1 MPDNGFGVDDH
12 SVKNMGKEIKAIVVD
27 DSTFMRKAVTEI
39 LESDPDIGVVGSAKN
54 GLEGLNMAKSLEPD
68 VVVLDIDMPVM
79 DGLTCV
85 RHLMIESPRPIVIL
99 SSLFAEGAITF
110 EALRLGVV
118 DFVPKPSGAISDNIG
133 KAKQNLIDRVKLA
146 RNVNLLNIRRVR
158 LGKWDRNEQLVD
170 LYRFRALDYL
180 LAIGTT
186 LSGPNTVI
194 RLLSSLSP
202 LIPASIVVVQE
213 ISPKIISSFVKQF
226 GEHVPWKVEVARHNT
241 VLEQGACYLSST
253 EKRVGLEV
261 NQNGEVCLVF
271 KKTEK
276 MPLNVL
282 FSSAADVFRQNA
294 IGLLLTGIGND
305 GAEGLGDIR
314 KASGVTLA
322 QEAHTCV
329 YPNLTDNAIRSGVV
343 DIVLNEAKLSTAIET
358 LMK

>member
-1 MPDNGFGVDDH
+1 MAKET
-12 SVKNMGKEIKAIVVD
+12 SVIVVD
-27 DSTFMRKAVTEI
+27 DSAFMRKAVTEI
-39 LESDPDIGVVGSAKN
+39 LESDPGIGVVGSAKN
-54 GLEGLNMAKSLEPD
+54 GLEGLNMAKSLKPD
-68 VVVLDIDMPVM
+68 VVVLDIDMPIM

-85 RHLMIESPRPIVIL
+85 RHMMIESPCPIVIL

-133 KAKQNLIDRVKLA
+133 QAKQSLVDRVKLA
-146 RNVNLLNIRRVR
+146 KNVNLINIRRVR
-158 LGKWDRNEQLVD
+158 LRKWDKDDQLVD
-170 LYRFRALDYL
+170 LYRFRALDYI

-202 LIPASIVVVQE
+202 TIPASIVVVQE

-226 GEHVPWKVEVARHNT
+226 DEHVPWKVEVARNNT
-241 VLEQGACYLSST
+241 VLEQGVCYLSST
-253 EKRVGLEV
+253 EKKLGLEV
-261 NQNGEVCLVF
+261 NQNGEVCIVF

-282 FSSAADVFRQNA
+282 FSSVADIFRQNA

-305 GAEGLGDIR
+305 GADGLADIR
-314 KASGVTLA
+314 KVSGVTLA
-322 QEAHTCV
+322 QEAQTCV

-343 DIVLNEAKLSTAIET
+343 DIVLDERKISTAIET